1 MIPTPDPKAISAL
14 YSQLLLEANDRL
26 VNANAEASRL
36 HAEVTRLEKDNEALR
51 AKEKTGPKSEKTE
64 AGK

>member
-1 MIPTPDPKAISAL
+1 MIPTPDPKAISVL

-36 HAEVTRLEKDNEALR
+36 RSEVTRLERDNEDLR
-51 AKEKTGPKSEKTE
+51 TKAKPEGKRAE